1 MYDLIPVFL
10 GAIISILGLIMA
22 ILPKQ
27 STKKEMRDDET
38 AVAKVRRNGIVLIII
53 GIILIIIN
61 LI

>member
-38 AVAKVRRNGIVLIII
+38 AVVK
-53 GIILIIIN
+53 
-61 LI
+61 